1 MAPRLSLEEKRK
13 RVKDQLVKAKKELA
27 KLKREEKKA
36 EKEEKERLETRK
48 ALIIWRKI
56 QKNAAESKQGK
67 TYLDRLLETL
77 EDREERLLFGLY
89 VPEEQV
95 EEKAPESEQS
105 LFTP

>member
-13 RVKDQLVKAKKELA
+13 RVKDQLAKAKKELA
-27 KLKREEKKA
+27 KIRREEKKT

-48 ALIIWRKI
+48 ALVIWRKL

-67 TYLDRLLETL
+67 TYLDRFLETL
-77 EDREERLLFGLY
+77 EDRDERLLFGLS
-89 VPEEQV
+89 VPEENT
-95 EEKAPESEQS
+95 EEKAPENEQS